1 MDSSS
6 EMAVF
11 VNVVREGGFS
21 AAARALNRTPSAI
34 SKQITRLE
42 DRLDVRLLN
51 RTTRRFSMTDEG
63 EAYYRRATAILADI
77 AETEALVSNRGA
89 APRGLL
95 RVTCSTT
102 FGRQQIVP
110 ILPEFLTRYPDLKFQ
125 LSLDD
130 TVVDLV
136 QEGFDVA
143 IGDLIYLLRVN
154 ARRCPVNHD
163 VQPAKGMYYLFDHFR
178 GNCRITNVSGKGL

>member
-6 EMAVF
+6 EMAIF
-11 VNVVREGGFS
+11 VNVVRKGGFS

-51 RTTRRFSMTDEG
+51 RTTRQLSMTDEG
-63 EAYYRRATAILADI
+63 EAYYHRATAILADI
-77 AETEALVSNRGA
+77 AETEALVSNKSA

-110 ILPEFLTRYPDLKFQ
+110 IYPIFWP
-125 LSLDD
+125 
-130 TVVDLV
+130 
-136 QEGFDVA
+136 A
-143 IGDLIYLLRVN
+143 IPISN
-154 ARRCPVNHD
+154 
-163 VQPAKGMYYLFDHFR
+163 F
-178 GNCRITNVSGKGL
+178 NCRSTTRWSILFRKDSMSPSAWRNCTIHPWSRAGWRWTGG